1 VFTEQPYIVA
11 SWRNVLMGL
20 AWSDDRDQCDRF
32 LTQPIFYFF
41 HGFVRWLPSTTAN
54 NPKNAETEG
63 ASMAVMK
70 GG

>member
-1 VFTEQPYIVA
+1 
-11 SWRNVLMGL
+11 MGL